1 MRQFFKFFFASCLGF
16 LVGAI
21 LLVVIGVAVISS
33 AASSATE
40 TKTVDI
46 EDNSILYINMS
57 NPVVDHTIA
66 DPIAMLSGGTASIG
80 LDDILKS
87 LKHAK
92 TDDKVKGIFIEVT
105 NVAAGMATLEEM
117 RNSIID
123 FKTSGKF
130 VIAYSDYYS
139 QQAYYLASAA
149 DKIYVNPAGGVEFK
163 GLAAQLIFVKGTL
176 EKLGVEPQIIR
187 HGKFK
192 SAIEPLIN
200 DKMSPA
206 NRDQTRTYMA
216 ALWNQMLIGINAQR
230 KIEIADLQNVA
241 NKLLLTDAQST
252 VDYKFT
258 DGVKYRDEVL
268 DMLKSKT
275 GAKDINDLK
284 FVSLSNYFKVDKP
297 QSGDRA
303 KRIAVIFAEGSIIDG
318 KSSSGNIGSNT
329 LARQLREARLDDKV
343 KAVVLRINSP
353 GGSALASDVIWR
365 EVLLIKKSKPLIVSM
380 GNVAASGGYY
390 IACAADTIV
399 AQPNTITGSIGVFGV
414 LWNAEGLTKKL
425 GVSIDTVKTAEM
437 ADIGTGSRRM
447 TDPERNYIQNE
458 VERIYDGFITKVANG
473 RNMTKADVDSI
484 GQGRVWSGVDAKR
497 IGLVDVLGGLEDA
510 IKIAAKKAKLGDDFS
525 LSYIPRPENG
535 FNKLLKELSGEED
548 EDKINTFIK
557 SELGPDYK
565 YYQYLRNARQIK
577 GMQARMPY
585 ELEIN

>member
-252 VDYKFT
+252 VEYKFT

-425 GVSIDTVKTAEM
+425 GVSVDTVKTAEM